1 MVFVLV
7 MACHGTASP
16 PVTVHVTCSADRQRV
31 IAVDRDVRLDA
42 SLCGDA
48 WDSLGIAHGGR
59 TELIHARAGREV
71 WLVRRA
77 GHAAVEVR
85 TPGTATATF
94 DGVTEL
100 DAYPPPPPPP
110 SLAIT
115 VAGSPRQLPLDE
127 LRRLAPAG
135 QRDIPLCA
143 LADAYAP
150 HAERVVVEGEAPQ
163 PVVVPRAEC
172 ASRGLVLRIGGKG
185 DVRLRGADGAH
196 VLQRVRAISL

>member
-1 MVFVLV
+1 MGLVLV
-7 MACHGTASP
+7 MGCHGAAPP

-31 IAVDRDVRLDA
+31 IAVDREVQLDA

-59 TELIHARAGREV
+59 TELIRARAGREV

-77 GHAAVEVR
+77 GHAVAEVR
-85 TPGTATATF
+85 TPGAATMTF

-100 DAYPPPPPPP
+100 DAYPPPQAPP
-110 SLAIT
+110 SLAIS
-115 VAGSPRQLPLDE
+115 VAGAAREVPLDE

-150 HAERVVVEGEAPQ
+150 HAERAVIEGEAPQ

-172 ASRGLVLRIGGKG
+172 ESRVLRISGKG
-185 DVRLRGADGAH
+185 EVRLRGSDGARL
-196 VLQRVRAISL
+196 LQQVRAIAL